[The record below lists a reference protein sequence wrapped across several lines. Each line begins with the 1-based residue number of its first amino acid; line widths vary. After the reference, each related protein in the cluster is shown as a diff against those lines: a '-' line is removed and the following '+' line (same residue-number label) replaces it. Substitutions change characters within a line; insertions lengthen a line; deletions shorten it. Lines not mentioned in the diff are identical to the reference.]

1 MIIFFV
7 MIAVVSAMVAIG
19 AVIHIN
25 AHKEKKLKAQ
35 KEKTAIEKKDTRYW
49 SDITEEADGFYNLVK
64 DSLPRDLGLIYELE
78 VVKNSN
84 RQRGGFGH
92 YTFLDGEQ
100 IVVIKVYDPIQDKN
114 LGKLELSERL
124 AYRDSS
130 SYKVTEFRYE
140 TLPGKIKKMVQD
152 EKKKGL
158 VGRKEIVS

>member
-1 MIIFFV
+1 MIVLIV
-7 MIAVVSAMVAIG
+7 SIAAIVSAMAAIG
-19 AVIHIN
+19 AGIYIN
-25 AHKEKKLKAQ
+25 THKEKKLNTH
-35 KEKTAIEKKDTRYW
+35 KEKAAFEKRDTRRW
-49 SDITEEADGFYNLVK
+49 STVTAEADGFYNLIR

-84 RQRGGFGH
+84 NQRAYGS
-92 YTFLDGEQ
+92 YTFLEGEQ
-100 IVVIKVYDPIQDKN
+100 IVVIKVYDPLEDKN
-114 LGKLELSERL
+114 LGTLELTERL

-130 SYKVTEFRYE
+130 SFMVNEFRYE

>member
-1 MIIFFV
+1 MIVLIPV
-7 MIAVVSAMVAIG
+7 LIGIIVSIAIIVG
-19 AVIHIN
+19 ANWHNV
-25 AHKEKKLKAQ
+25 KTKRKLAAK
-35 KEKTAIEKKDTRYW
+35 KTAEIENRKDDRYW
-49 SDITEEADGFYNLVK
+49 SDVTKEADGFYNLIK

-78 VVKNSN
+78 ITKNSN
-84 RQRGGFGH
+84 RS
-92 YTFLDGEQ
+92 YTFLEGEQ

-114 LGKLELSERL
+114 LGKLELSERT